1 MKPVEIEFL
10 MRDKLTPGLEKA
22 GQSAESL
29 GDKAERVSKSL
40 SDRIALLKDNVK
52 YAESY
57 LKDLKAQYDRLG
69 SGRAQLEMK
78 ADIDACTK
86 ALYEDKIALA
96 ALEEEHRK
104 NSSSSK
110 RLTMELREL
119 LDAMA
124 RMRLEGK
131 QNSKEYQDMASKAA
145 LLSDTIG
152 DLRAQTNILAHDDSG
167 LQGVMSGVNGLSGLF
182 TVATGIMGAFASENE
197 ELVKIQTRVQS
208 VMAITMGLQQVFN
221 TLNKDSAFRLVT
233 VRKAKDLLTAANT
246 RLAVS
251 LGISNTAATA
261 LMATLTLG
269 LSLVVTGLIV
279 AWNKFSDAQ
288 ETAAEKARELV
299 EIESS
304 GRAQMIRTRFEID
317 NTAKSL
323 KEFTGTKE
331 QERLKVD
338 ELNRKYGE
346 SFGYYN
352 TIAEWYDILVQ
363 KGEDYIQMLYL
374 QAKMQSLV
382 DKAVKDDKEVENI
395 KASGVESYRPF
406 FGAGGKAYM
415 FFGGSNV
422 GHYGSDP
429 AEVAYNKA
437 LKEAEKKRDE
447 SMASAEAILR
457 QIEELKNKSHIGG
470 FKAPDSMSVSK
481 PIYNNTKRE
490 KTSPQNTLAEM
501 ELEAAR
507 RIEDRRLD
515 IIREGYEKERA
526 EALLN
531 FEREK
536 ERINSEEQE
545 RVELYRK
552 LKEAGEKVTPDQLAN
567 IHAQAATQRTL
578 AAQIYDATTADI
590 SARENKDAAD
600 REKKRE
606 EELAALLGKYQDY
619 EARRAAIKRQGD
631 EDIAAL
637 EGARRAENGEEID
650 RAIAVAREKVKKGLE
665 TINDEEARAAAE
677 DNDFL
682 RNLFGDYSSMS
693 LAALQDLIAQ
703 ARKLRDYLNGKGT
716 AEGLTFISEEQLKN
730 IEASPAELAKLKKAL
745 EKLLGAGD
753 KGDANKWE
761 RIFQTFRKGIS
772 GLRGASGAKDIAGSV
787 GTIAGAAKEA
797 STELAT
803 MLDQLGDSEI
813 GDAVNGVQQLM
824 GAVSNIGHGFAQ
836 GGIVGGIGAA
846 IGEGIKFL
854 TSAFAAEARHK
865 EAMKEIERAKLD
877 FQRQYNLLLL
887 QQNLL
892 MEEAESIFGE
902 KQVAKAANAIEVY
915 RRALAQ
921 FRGELQGEV
930 PKQTLWERMTNSA
943 SGSYQKRL
951 EAYNAGFGALYD
963 AQIVTGHKKTGL
975 FGWGKGKDVYSSIL
989 SVYPE
994 LIKANGELDTEMLRV
1009 ILDTRKMSDETR
1021 SYLENLIELKDAMEE
1036 AEDALESYLTETFG
1050 ALGSGIMDAVTTALK
1065 GSGTALENFAESAA
1079 GVLENLG
1086 EQIAY
1091 SLFFAD
1097 EFAEL
1102 QSKLKSIYGSGKSE
1116 EDIAKEAMGLLDSFY
1131 DNIGKNA
1138 DAAQAWMEAWR
1149 ERAAAMGFDLWKN
1162 DDEAGGLSQSG
1173 RAGVYTAM
1181 SQEQGTKLEG
1191 LFTSVQMHTASID
1204 ETLDGFMDTF
1214 GQLCD
1219 TISKILERVD
1229 ALPEMAEDIHE
1240 LRMNGIKLR

>member
-10 MRDKLTPGLEKA
+10 MRDKLTPGLDKA

-29 GDKAERVSKSL
+29 GDKAEKVAEGITEG
-40 SDRIALLKDNVK
+40 IAAQKEQIRYVENCLK
-52 YAESY
+52 E
-57 LKDLKAQYDRLG
+57 LKKQYDRLG
-69 SGRAQLEMK
+69 PGKAQLEMR
-78 ADIDACTK
+78 AEIEACTK
-86 ALYEDKIALA
+86 ALAEDKLILA
-96 ALEEEHRK
+96 SLEEEHQK
-104 NSSSSK
+104 TAASTK
-110 RLTMELREL
+110 RLSMELREL

-131 QNSKEYQDMASKAA
+131 QNTREYQEMASKAA
-145 LLSDTIG
+145 TLSDTIG
-152 DLRAQTNILAHDDSG
+152 DLRTQTNILAHDDAG

-182 TVATGIMGAFASENE
+182 TVATGIMGTFASENE
-197 ELVKIQTRVQS
+197 DLIKIQTRVQS

-251 LGISNTAATA
+251 LGISNAAATA

-269 LSLVVTGLIV
+269 LSLVVTGLVV
-279 AWNKFSDAQ
+279 AWNKYSDAQ
-288 ETAAEKARELV
+288 EKAAEKARELV

-304 GRAQMIRTRFEID
+304 GRARMVKTRFEID
-317 NTAKSL
+317 STARTL

-331 QERLKVD
+331 QERVKVE

-352 TIAEWYDILVQ
+352 TIAEWYDVLIR
-363 KGEDYIQMLYL
+363 KGEDYVQMLFL
-374 QAKMQSLV
+374 QAKAQALV
-382 DKAVKDDKEVENI
+382 DKAVKADEEVAGIEAN
-395 KASGVESYRPF
+395 GVEHYRPF
-406 FGAGGKAYM
+406 WGAGGKAYM
-415 FFGGSNV
+415 FFGGGKK

-429 AEVAYNKA
+429 AELAYNKA
-437 LKEAEKKRDE
+437 LKEATDKRR
-447 SMASAEAILR
+447 ASLAEA
-457 QIEELKNKSHIGG
+457 EELQRQMEELRKKSHIGG
-470 FKAPDSMSVSK
+470 FVAPEGPGGSTENAK
-481 PIYNNTKRE
+481 PK
-490 KTSPQNTLAEM
+490 NTLAEM

-507 RIEDRRLD
+507 RIEDRRID

-536 ERINSEEQE
+536 ERITTEEQQ

-552 LKEAGEKVTPDQLAN
+552 LKEAGEKVTPEQLAN

-578 AAQIYDATTADI
+578 AAQIYDATTAEI
-590 SARENKDAAD
+590 TARENKDAAD
-600 REKKRE
+600 RQKKRE
-606 EELAALLGKYQDY
+606 DELQALLGKYQDY
-619 EARRAAIKRQGD
+619 EAQRSAIKRQGD
-631 EDIAAL
+631 ADIAAL
-637 EGARRAENGEEID
+637 EAARTAENGDEID
-650 RAIAVAREKVKKGLE
+650 RAIDVAREKVRQGIQA
-665 TINDEEARAAAE
+665 INDEEARSMAQ

-693 LAALQDLIAQ
+693 LDALQDLIAQ
-703 ARKLRDYLNGKGT
+703 ARKLRAYLNGKGT
-716 AEGLTFISEEQLKN
+716 ADGLTFISDEQLKN
-730 IEASPAELAKLKKAL
+730 IEASPAELDKLKKAL
-745 EKLLGAGD
+745 DKLLGGG
-753 KGDANKWE
+753 KGATNKWE
-761 RIFQTFRKGIS
+761 RIFQTFKTGIS
-772 GLRGASGAKDIAGSV
+772 GLRGAGGAKEIAGSI
-787 GTIAGAAKEA
+787 GTIAGAAQEA
-797 STELAT
+797 GAELGA
-803 MLDQLGDSEI
+803 MLEQLGESEI
-813 GDAVNGVQQLM
+813 SDAVNGVQQVM
-824 GAVSNIGHGFAQ
+824 GAVSNIGQGFAQ

-846 IGEGIKFL
+846 VGEGIKFL
-854 TSAFAAEARHK
+854 TSAFAAEARHR
-865 EAMKEIERAKLD
+865 EALKEIERAKLD

-892 MEEAESIFGE
+892 MKDAESIFGE

-915 RRALAQ
+915 RQALAQ
-921 FRGELQGEV
+921 FKEELQGDA
-930 PKQTLWERMTNSA
+930 PKQNFWERLTNDA
-943 SGSYQKRL
+943 GGTYRKRL
-951 EAYNAGFGALYD
+951 DAYNAGFGALYN

-975 FGWGKGKDVYSSIL
+975 FGWGKGKDLYSSIL

-1021 SYLENLIELKDAMEE
+1021 SYLENLIELKDAMDE
-1036 AEDALESYLTETFG
+1036 AEESLENYLTETFG
-1050 ALGSGIMDAVTTALK
+1050 SLGSGIMDAVTSALQ
-1065 GSGTALENFAESAA
+1065 GSGTALENFAANAA

-1097 EFAEL
+1097 KFADL
-1102 QSKLKSIYGSGKSE
+1102 QEKLKSVYGSGKSE
-1116 EDIAKEAMGLLDSFY
+1116 EAIANDAMGVIDSFY
-1131 DNIGKNA
+1131 DNIGKNV
-1138 DAAQAWMEAWR
+1138 DAAQAWMEAWK
-1149 ERAAAMGFDLWKN
+1149 EKAAAMGFDLWKN
-1162 DDEAGGLSQSG
+1162 DGDTAGGSQST

-1191 LFTSVQMHTASID
+1191 LFTSVQMHAASID

-1219 TISKILERVD
+1219 TIGKILENVES
-1229 ALPEMAEDIHE
+1229 LPEMAEDIHE
-1240 LRMNGIKLR
+1240 LRTNGIKLRSL

>member
-10 MRDKLTPGLEKA
+10 MRDKLTPGLDKA

-29 GDKAERVSKSL
+29 GDKAERVAKSITE
-40 SDRIALLKDNVK
+40 RIALLKDNVK
-52 YAESY
+52 YAENY
-57 LKDLKAQYDRLG
+57 LKNLKAQYDRMG
-69 SGRAQLEMK
+69 PGKAQLEMK
-78 ADIDACTK
+78 AEIDACTK
-86 ALYEDKIALA
+86 ALYEDKIALS

-104 NSSSSK
+104 NSTSTK
-110 RLTMELREL
+110 RLSMELREL

-131 QNSKEYQDMASKAA
+131 QNTREYQDMASKAA
-145 LLSDTIG
+145 TLSDTIG
-152 DLRAQTNILAHDDSG
+152 DLRTQTNILAHDDAG
-167 LQGVMSGVNGLSGLF
+167 LQGVMSGVSGLSGMF

-251 LGISNTAATA
+251 LGISNAAATA

-269 LSLVVTGLIV
+269 LSLVVTGLV
-279 AWNKFSDAQ
+279 MAWNKYSDAQ
-288 ETAAEKARELV
+288 EAAAEKARELV
-299 EIESS
+299 EIESA
-304 GRAQMIRTRFEID
+304 GRAQMIKTRFEID
-317 NTAKSL
+317 NTARTL

-352 TIAEWYDILVQ
+352 TIAEWYDILIR
-363 KGEDYIQMLYL
+363 KGEDYVQMLFL
-374 QAKMQSLV
+374 QAKAQALV
-382 DKAVKDDKEVENI
+382 DKAVKADEEVANI
-395 KASGVESYRPF
+395 EANGVEHYRPF

-415 FFGGSNV
+415 FFGGGKK

-429 AEVAYNKA
+429 AELAYNEAMKA
-437 LKEAEKKRDE
+437 AIKKREDSLAEAE
-447 SMASAEAILR
+447 ALQR
-457 QIEELKNKSHIGG
+457 QMEELRNKSHIGG
-470 FKAPDSMSVSK
+470 FTAPENPGNGGK
-481 PIYNNTKRE
+481 PE
-490 KTSPQNTLAEM
+490 KTKPKNTLAEM

-552 LKEAGEKVTPDQLAN
+552 LKEAGEKVTPEQLAN

-578 AAQIYDATTADI
+578 AAQIYDTTTADI

-600 REKKRE
+600 RQKKRE
-606 EELAALLGKYQDY
+606 DELQALLGKYQDY
-619 EARRAAIKRQGD
+619 EAQRSAIKRQGD
-631 EDIAAL
+631 ADIASL
-637 EGARRAENGEEID
+637 EAARTAENGDEID
-650 RAIAVAREKVKKGLE
+650 RAIEVAREKVRQGIQ
-665 TINDEEARAAAE
+665 TINDEEARSMAQ

-693 LAALQDLIAQ
+693 LDALQGLIAQ
-703 ARKLRDYLNGKGT
+703 ARKLRAYLNGKGT
-716 AEGLTFISEEQLKN
+716 TEGLTFISVEQLKN
-730 IEASPAELAKLKKAL
+730 IEASPAELDKLKKAL
-745 EKLLGAGD
+745 DKLLGG
-753 KGDANKWE
+753 GNGTTNKWE
-761 RIFQTFRKGIS
+761 RIFQTFKTGIS
-772 GLRGASGAKDIAGSV
+772 GLRGAEGAKEIAGSI
-787 GTIAGAAKEA
+787 GTIAGAAQEA
-797 STELAT
+797 GAELGA
-803 MLDQLGDSEI
+803 MLEQLGESEI
-813 GDAVNGVQQLM
+813 GDAVNGVQKLM
-824 GAVSNIGHGFAQ
+824 GAVSNIGQGFAQ

-865 EAMKEIERAKLD
+865 EALKEIDRAKLD

-892 MEEAESIFGE
+892 MKEAESIFGE

-915 RRALAQ
+915 RQALAQ
-921 FRGELQGEV
+921 LREELQGDAPE
-930 PKQTLWERMTNSA
+930 QTFWERLTNDA
-943 SGSYQKRL
+943 AGTYRKRL
-951 EAYNAGFGALYD
+951 DAYNAGVGALYN

-975 FGWGKGKDVYSSIL
+975 FGWGKGKDLYSSIL

-1021 SYLENLIELKDAMEE
+1021 SYLENLIELKDAMDE

-1050 ALGSGIMDAVTTALK
+1050 SLGSGIMDAVTSALK
-1065 GSGTALENFAESAA
+1065 GSGTALENFAASAA

-1097 EFAEL
+1097 KFTEL
-1102 QSKLKSIYGSGKSE
+1102 QEKLKSVYGSGKSE
-1116 EDIAKEAMGLLDSFY
+1116 EAIAAEAMGVIDNFY
-1131 DNIGKNA
+1131 DNIGKNV
-1138 DAAQAWMEAWR
+1138 DAAQAWMDAWK
-1149 ERAAAMGFDLWKN
+1149 EKAAAMVFDLWKS
-1162 DDEAGGLSQSG
+1162 DSDSGTDGTSQSG

-1219 TISKILERVD
+1219 TIGKILEKVD

-1240 LRMNGIKLR
+1240 LRTNGIKLR

>member
-10 MRDKLTPGLEKA
+10 MRDKLTPGLDKA

-29 GDKAERVSKSL
+29 GDKAERVAKSITE
-40 SDRIALLKDNVK
+40 RIALLKDNVK
-52 YAESY
+52 YAENY
-57 LKDLKAQYDRLG
+57 LKNLKAQYDRMG
-69 SGRAQLEMK
+69 PGKAQLEMK
-78 ADIDACTK
+78 AEIDACTK
-86 ALYEDKIALA
+86 ALYEDKIALS

-104 NSSSSK
+104 NSTSTK
-110 RLTMELREL
+110 RLSMELREL

-131 QNSKEYQDMASKAA
+131 QNTREYQDMASKAA
-145 LLSDTIG
+145 TLSDTIG
-152 DLRAQTNILAHDDSG
+152 DLRTQTNILAHDDAG
-167 LQGVMSGVNGLSGLF
+167 LQGVMSGVSGLSGMF

-251 LGISNTAATA
+251 LGISNAAATA

-269 LSLVVTGLIV
+269 LSLVVTGLV
-279 AWNKFSDAQ
+279 MAWNKYSDAQ
-288 ETAAEKARELV
+288 EAAAEKARELV

-304 GRAQMIRTRFEID
+304 GRAQMIKTRFEID
-317 NTAKSL
+317 NTARTL

-352 TIAEWYDILVQ
+352 TIAEWYDILIR
-363 KGEDYIQMLYL
+363 KGEDYVQMLFL
-374 QAKMQSLV
+374 QAKAQALV
-382 DKAVKDDKEVENI
+382 DKAVKADEEVANI
-395 KASGVESYRPF
+395 EANGVEHYRPF

-415 FFGGSNV
+415 FFGGGKK

-429 AEVAYNKA
+429 AELAYNEAMKA
-437 LKEAEKKRDE
+437 AIKKREDSLAEAE
-447 SMASAEAILR
+447 ALQR
-457 QIEELKNKSHIGG
+457 QMEELRNKSHIGG
-470 FKAPDSMSVSK
+470 FTSPENPGDGGK
-481 PIYNNTKRE
+481 PE
-490 KTSPQNTLAEM
+490 KTKPKNTLAEM

-552 LKEAGEKVTPDQLAN
+552 LKEAGEKVTPEQLAN

-578 AAQIYDATTADI
+578 AAQIYDTTTADI

-600 REKKRE
+600 RQKKRE
-606 EELAALLGKYQDY
+606 DELQALLGKYQDY
-619 EARRAAIKRQGD
+619 EAQRSAIKRQGD
-631 EDIAAL
+631 ADIASL
-637 EGARRAENGEEID
+637 EAARTAENGDEID
-650 RAIAVAREKVKKGLE
+650 RAIEVAREKVRQGIQ
-665 TINDEEARAAAE
+665 TINDEEARSMAQ

-693 LAALQDLIAQ
+693 LDALQGLIAQ
-703 ARKLRDYLNGKGT
+703 ARKLRAYLNGKGT
-716 AEGLTFISEEQLKN
+716 TEGLTFISDEQLKN
-730 IEASPAELAKLKKAL
+730 IEASPAELDKLKKAL
-745 EKLLGAGD
+745 DKLLGG
-753 KGDANKWE
+753 GNGTTNKWE
-761 RIFQTFRKGIS
+761 RIFQTFKTGIS
-772 GLRGASGAKDIAGSV
+772 GLRGAEGAKEIAGSI
-787 GTIAGAAKEA
+787 GTIAGAAQEA
-797 STELAT
+797 GTELAA
-803 MLDQLGDSEI
+803 MLEQLGESEI
-813 GDAVNGVQQLM
+813 GEAVNGVQQVM
-824 GAVSNIGHGFAQ
+824 GAVSNIGQGFAK
-836 GGIVGGIGAA
+836 GGIIGGIGAA
-846 IGEGIKFL
+846 VGEAAKFL

-865 EAMKEIERAKLD
+865 EALKEIERAKLD

-892 MEEAESIFGE
+892 MKDAESIFGE

-915 RRALAQ
+915 RQALAQ
-921 FRGELQGEV
+921 FREELQGDA
-930 PKQTLWERMTNSA
+930 PKQTLWERLTNDA
-943 SGSYQKRL
+943 AGTYRKRL
-951 EAYNAGFGALYD
+951 DAYNAGVGALYN

-975 FGWGKGKDVYSSIL
+975 FGWGKGKDLYSSIL

-1021 SYLENLIELKDAMEE
+1021 SYLENLIELKDAMDE

-1050 ALGSGIMDAVTTALK
+1050 SLGSGIMDAVTSALK
-1065 GSGTALENFAESAA
+1065 GSGTALENFAASAA

-1097 EFAEL
+1097 KFTEL
-1102 QSKLKSIYGSGKSE
+1102 QEKLKSVYGSGKSE
-1116 EDIAKEAMGLLDSFY
+1116 EAIAAEAMGVIDSFY
-1131 DNIGKNA
+1131 DNIGKNV
-1138 DAAQAWMEAWR
+1138 DAAQAWMDAWK
-1149 ERAAAMGFDLWKN
+1149 EKAAAMGFDLWKS
-1162 DDEAGGLSQSG
+1162 DSDSGTDGTTQSG

-1219 TISKILERVD
+1219 TIGKILEKVD

-1240 LRMNGIKLR
+1240 LRTNGIKLR